1 MLFYPIFAKA
11 GLFSHKIGEVSP
23 LEEIKSHYWLR
34 RRQAGGPED
43 LQVCRPHLDPWES
56 DGAADPQ
63 NHYQV
68 NEGQENHQAKWTW
81 IHQGEVILNH
91 LNKVTNETTTLI
103 DEGRA
108 VDIVCLDF
116 SNSAFGTIFP
126 KTFIRQAVDIW
137 VGWAVSGVVH
147 LLQHPASHRA
157 FLCSDRG
164 LRTQRELQFP
174 LCFGCCSSPP
184 FVLLAT
190 LFQMEKLLVTTGLF
204 MSATRFCKPTCT
216 QTLCSLWV

>member
-1 MLFYPIFAKA
+1 MKGKKITRRNEHGSTKGKSYLTILTKFY
-11 GLFSHKIGEVSP
+11 
-23 LEEIKSHYWLR
+23 
-34 RRQAGGPED
+34 
-43 LQVCRPHLDPWES
+43 
-56 DGAADPQ
+56 
-63 NHYQV
+63 
-68 NEGQENHQAKWTW
+68 
-81 IHQGEVILNH
+81 
-91 LNKVTNETTTLI
+91 NETTTLI

-126 KTFIRQAVDIW
+126 KTFIRQAVDVW

-164 LRTQRELQFP
+164 LRTQWELQFP

-216 QTLCSLWV
+216 QTLCSL